1 MARTAVLGAGA
12 MGTACAWLAA
22 QRTGAQVSLWARN
35 PEFAAAIA
43 QTRRNDRLLPHV
55 QLPSQVLVT
64 SDPVAALSDA
74 EVVLFCV
81 PMRGLR
87 QASQYLQPAV
97 PRSAI
102 LVSTIKGIENS
113 TLQRPS
119 SLLQQLFPQ
128 QSIVALGGPCHAEEL
143 VQRKPTTIVA
153 ASEDMA
159 AAESIQQLLATDF
172 LRVYANSDLLGVEL
186 GGALKNVIAIAAG
199 ICDGLGFGDN
209 ARAAVI
215 TRGLSEMVRFG
226 MALGA
231 ESGTFFG
238 LAGIGDLVATCTSG
252 HSRNRY
258 VGEQLGRG
266 HSLQQIE
273 QSMQAVAEGVL
284 TTRSVQQLAAEFQ
297 VEMPIVDQVCA
308 VLFSGKSPLEAAVDL
323 MNRPLKAETSRVS
336 G

>member
-22 QRTGAQVSLWARN
+22 QRHDAEVTLWARN
-35 PEFAAAIA
+35 PDHAATIG
-43 QTRRNDRLLPHV
+43 QTRRNDRLLPQV
-55 QLPSQVLVT
+55 KLPPEVLVT
-64 SDPVAALSDA
+64 ADAGAALAHA
-74 EVVLFCV
+74 EVVLVCV

-87 QASQYLQPAV
+87 QASQLLQSAV

-102 LVSTIKGIENS
+102 LVSTIKGIENE
-113 TLQRPS
+113 TLHRPS
-119 SLLQQLFPQ
+119 SLLRQFFPQ
-128 QSIVALGGPCHAEEL
+128 QPIVVRGGPCHAEEL
-143 VQRKPTTIVA
+143 VQRMPTTIVA
-153 ASEDMA
+153 ASDDRA
-159 AAESIQQLLATDF
+159 AAECIQQRLATEF
-172 LRVYANSDLLGVEL
+172 LRIYANTDLLGVEL

-215 TRGLSEMVRFG
+215 TRGLNEMVRFG

-231 ESGTFFG
+231 EPATFFG

-252 HSRNRY
+252 HSRNRH

-266 HSLQQIE
+266 RSLRQIE

-284 TTRSVQQLAAEFQ
+284 TTRSVQQMAMQ
-297 VEMPIVDQVCA
+297 RQIEMPIVDQVCA
-308 VLFSGKSPLEAAVDL
+308 VLFEGKSALEAAMDL
-323 MNRPLKAETSRVS
+323 MNRPLKAESSAVS

>member
-22 QRTGAQVSLWARN
+22 QRHGAGVSLWARN
-35 PEFAAAIA
+35 ADYATAIA
-43 QTRRNDRLLPHV
+43 QTRCNQRLLPQV
-55 QLPSQVLVT
+55 RLPDDVLVT
-64 SDPVAALSDA
+64 SDAAVALASA
-74 EVVLFCV
+74 EVVLVCV

-87 QASQYLQPAV
+87 QACQQLQPLIPSTAV
-97 PRSAI
+97 

-119 SLLQQLFPQ
+119 SLLRQFFPEQ
-128 QSIVALGGPCHAEEL
+128 PIVALGGPCHAEEL

-153 ASEDMA
+153 AAEDQS
-159 AAESIQQLLATDF
+159 AAERIQQRLATEF
-172 LRVYANSDLLGVEL
+172 LRVYANSDVLGVEL

-226 MALGA
+226 ALLGA
-231 ESGTFFG
+231 EPATFFG
-238 LAGIGDLVATCTSG
+238 LAGIGDLVATCTSR

-266 HSLQQIE
+266 LTLQQIE

-284 TTRSVQQLAAEFQ
+284 TARSVQQLAAERQ
-297 VEMPIVDQVCA
+297 IEMPIVDQVCA
-308 VLFSGKSPLEAAVDL
+308 VLFAAKPPLEAAVDL
-323 MNRPLKAETSRVS
+323 MNRPPKAENRA
-336 G
+336 

>member
-22 QRTGAQVSLWARN
+22 QRHGAGVSLWARN
-35 PEFAAAIA
+35 ADYATAIA
-43 QTRRNDRLLPHV
+43 QTRCNQRLLPQV
-55 QLPSQVLVT
+55 RLPDDVLVT
-64 SDPVAALSDA
+64 SDAAVALASA
-74 EVVLFCV
+74 EVVLVCV

-87 QASQYLQPAV
+87 QACQQLQPLIPSTAV
-97 PRSAI
+97 

-119 SLLQQLFPQ
+119 SLLRQFFPEQ
-128 QSIVALGGPCHAEEL
+128 PIVALGGPCHAEEL

-153 ASEDMA
+153 AAEDQS
-159 AAESIQQLLATDF
+159 AAERIQQRLATEF
-172 LRVYANSDLLGVEL
+172 LRVYANSDVLGVEL

-226 MALGA
+226 ALLGA
-231 ESGTFFG
+231 EPATFYG
-238 LAGIGDLVATCTSG
+238 LAGIGDLVATCTSR

-266 HSLQQIE
+266 LTLQQIE

-284 TTRSVQQLAAEFQ
+284 TARSVQQLAAERQ
-297 VEMPIVDQVCA
+297 IEMPIVDQVCA
-308 VLFSGKSPLEAAVDL
+308 VLFAAKPPLEAAVDL
-323 MNRPLKAETSRVS
+323 MNRPPKAENRA
-336 G
+336 

>member
-22 QRTGAQVSLWARN
+22 QRHGAGVSLWARN
-35 PEFAAAIA
+35 ADYATAIA
-43 QTRRNDRLLPHV
+43 QTRCNQRLLPQV
-55 QLPSQVLVT
+55 RLPDDVLVT
-64 SDPVAALSDA
+64 SDAAVALASA
-74 EVVLFCV
+74 EEVLVCV

-87 QASQYLQPAV
+87 QACQQLQPLIPSTAV
-97 PRSAI
+97 

-119 SLLQQLFPQ
+119 SLLRQFFPEQ
-128 QSIVALGGPCHAEEL
+128 PIVALGGPCHAEEL

-153 ASEDMA
+153 AAEDQS
-159 AAESIQQLLATDF
+159 AAERIQQRLATEF
-172 LRVYANSDLLGVEL
+172 LRVYANSDVLGVEL

-226 MALGA
+226 ALLGA
-231 ESGTFFG
+231 EPATFFG
-238 LAGIGDLVATCTSG
+238 LAGIGDLVATCTSR

-266 HSLQQIE
+266 LTLQQIE

-284 TTRSVQQLAAEFQ
+284 TARSVQQLAAERQ
-297 VEMPIVDQVCA
+297 IEMPIVDQVCA
-308 VLFSGKSPLEAAVDL
+308 VLFAAKPPLEAAVDL
-323 MNRPLKAETSRVS
+323 MNRPPKAENRA
-336 G
+336 